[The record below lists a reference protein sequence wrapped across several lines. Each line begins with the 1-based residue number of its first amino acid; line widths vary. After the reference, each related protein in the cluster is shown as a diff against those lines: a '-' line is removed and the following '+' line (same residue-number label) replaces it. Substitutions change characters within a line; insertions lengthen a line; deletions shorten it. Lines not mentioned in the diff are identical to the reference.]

1 MIALQSLIERAARLN
16 GHSVATSYKG
26 NKTSWTETQGRVRSL
41 AAGLQGL
48 GLSEGDRVG
57 ILSLNCANYYEALFA
72 IPWAGFCVVPLNTR
86 WAVPENEYAIS
97 DSGTRAVL
105 FDDAFT
111 PQVDELREKVAGL
124 EHCIFIGEGNC
135 PDWAIDL
142 EALIQNNGPSAP
154 SMRGG
159 DDMAGIF
166 YTGGTTGFPKGV
178 MQSHWA
184 IWASGM
190 GSLPCSG
197 WIDRR
202 ATCT

>member
-26 NKTSWTETQGRVRSL
+26 SETSWTDTQNRVGSL

-72 IPWAGFCVVPLNTR
+72 IPWAGFCFVPLNTR
-86 WAVPENEYAIS
+86 CAVPENEYAIS

-111 PQVDELREKVAGL
+111 PQVDELREKVAEL
-124 EHCIFIGEGNC
+124 EHCIFIGEGKFFNLLAFMF
-135 PDWAIDL
+135 D
-142 EALIQNNGPSAP
+142 QS
-154 SMRGG
+154 RG
-159 DDMAGIF
+159 
-166 YTGGTTGFPKGV
+166 
-178 MQSHWA
+178 
-184 IWASGM
+184 
-190 GSLPCSG
+190 
-197 WIDRR
+197 
-202 ATCT
+202 